1 MVDIAIK
8 GLLSLAPVL
17 VFLTG
22 LRYLDSYKLVPIRS
36 MLITICA
43 GAASAWLAVIANET
57 AMIRFDVDINLFVR
71 YGAPVVEEICKAM
84 WPLALIRMKRVG
96 FMVDA
101 GVLGFGAGAGFALV
115 ENVYYLQALEST
127 TLFTWIIRG
136 FGTAVMHGGT
146 TAIFAM
152 LTKNRMDIKNSMHPL
167 HILPGLGVAALIHS
181 AYNHVFL
188 SPLANTLIVLASLPF
203 VMLAVFQR
211 SERATQQWLG
221 VGFDSDADMLNM
233 IISGNIADTPLGQY
247 LHSLSTR
254 FKPEVVVDLLCYLRI
269 YLELAVQ
276 AKGILMMREA
286 GFDVPPAPDV
296 EGQFSELRYLE
307 KTIGATG
314 RLALAP
320 FLRTSPQDLWQL
332 HMLRS
337 S

>member
-1 MVDIAIK
+1 MGDALLK
-8 GLLSLAPVL
+8 GTFSLVPVL
-17 VFLTG
+17 LFLAG

-36 MLITICA
+36 TLTTIFA
-43 GAASAWLAVIANET
+43 GAASAGVAVFFNDLAMVQYG
-57 AMIRFDVDINLFVR
+57 VDIDLFVK
-71 YGAPVVEEICKAM
+71 YGAPVVEECSKAI
-84 WPLALIRMKRVG
+84 WPLILIRSRRVG

-115 ENVYYLQALEST
+115 ENTYYLQALESAS
-127 TLFTWIIRG
+127 LFTWIVRG

-152 LTKNRMDIKNSMHPL
+152 MTKNRMDIRNSL
-167 HILPGLGVAALIHS
+167 SLLNALPGLGLAMVIHS
-181 AYNHVFL
+181 VFNHFFL
-188 SPLANTLIVLASLPF
+188 SPVANTLIILASLPF
-203 VMLAVFQR
+203 VMFVVFQR
-211 SERATQQWLG
+211 SEHATRQWLG

-233 IISGNIADTPLGQY
+233 IISGNISATPLGQY

-254 FKPEVVVDLLCYLRI
+254 FAPEVVVDLLCYLRI

-286 GFDVPPAPDV
+286 GFDVPPEPDV
-296 EGQFSELRYLE
+296 EGKFSELQYLE
-307 KTIGATG
+307 KTIGPTG

-320 FLRTSPQDLWQL
+320 FLRTNPRDLWQL